1 VENTML
7 RRLRAAPSL
16 AIAPAIA
23 LAVASILAPAA
34 AAHTPQEAGDY
45 TLEIGWLNEPAYVA
59 QPNAVQVTIKDHHGQ
74 PVNDLRPDDLAAV
87 VSTAGQD
94 SPKLAFEPAF
104 DAVEATGPLGEY
116 DAAIVPTAPGDYA
129 FHITGSIHG
138 TAVDINVSSG
148 PETFDAVQGSS
159 DLQFPAKLPNLT
171 EVATRLDRIDSRV
184 QAVQSALPPQGI
196 GAAATEALAAS
207 QDASD
212 MAVLA
217 MIVGVGIASLG
228 LVVALAALV
237 VARRAWREGTSKA

>member
-1 VENTML
+1 ML
-7 RRLRAAPSL
+7 RRLRAAPSF
-16 AIAPAIA
+16 AIASAFA
-23 LAVASILAPAA
+23 LASAAIIAPVTT
-34 AAHTPQEAGDY
+34 AHSAQEAGDY

-59 QPNAVQVTIKDHHGQ
+59 QPNAVQVTVKDHRGL
-74 PVNDLRPDDLAAV
+74 PVNDLGTDDLAAV

-94 SPKLAFEPAF
+94 SPKLTFEPGF
-104 DAVEATGPLGEY
+104 DAAEGEGPLGQY
-116 DAAIVPTAPGDYA
+116 DAAIVPTAPGDYT
-129 FHITGSIHG
+129 FQITGSIHG
-138 TAVDINVSSG
+138 TAVDLSVTSG

-171 EVATRLDRIDSRV
+171 EVATRLDRIDLRV

-217 MIVGVGIASLG
+217 MIVGVGIAAIG
-228 LVVALAALV
+228 LVIALAALV
-237 VARRAWREGTSKA
+237 IALRVRRAGTSKA